1 MDMVP
6 PVPEEGFRLEGPH
19 PVEQQWAKKN
29 ERLRTQCVR
38 RPEDSLIERNKC
50 WLDNRPP
57 GVKNIRWIRRV
68 PQHEAA
74 ARLYREFGPAVYRRC
89 LKLLRGR
96 EAAQDATQEVFV
108 RLMGNMARLEGRG
121 DVLPWIYRVTTNHCL
136 NVLRDVGRRG
146 EGALPLDLETDERS
160 ASEALPE
167 RRLAHQILQRFDAS
181 TQAVVVGVIVDGMEH
196 EEVAATLGISKRT
209 VSRKLER
216 FLSSSRRFMG
226 RDPS

>member
-1 MDMVP
+1 MPGGRDD
-6 PVPEEGFRLEGPH
+6 PVGE
-19 PVEQQWAKKN
+19 QWARKSD
-29 ERLRTQCVR
+29 RLRARCVR
-38 RPEDSLIERNKC
+38 RPEDSLIEVRKC
-50 WLDNRPP
+50 WLDRRPP
-57 GVKNIRWIRRV
+57 GVLNIRWIRQV
-68 PQHEAA
+68 PEHEAA

-146 EGALPLDLETDERS
+146 EGALPPDLETHERS
-160 ASEALPE
+160 ASELLPE

-181 TQAVVVGVIVDGMEH
+181 TQAVVVGVFVDGMEH

-216 FLSSSRRFMG
+216 FLSSSRRFVG